1 MGDKTERITI
11 RLRPQDKT
19 KIKMYAVE
27 HDMKISEL
35 FLVAMLK
42 LISQEENKKDDLNCI
57 K

>member
-19 KIKMYAVE
+19 KIKMYAAE
-27 HDMKISEL
+27 HNMTISEL

-42 LISQEENKKDDLNCI
+42 LISQEQREEDDSKCI